1 MFDEMKNAMN
11 AAESIV
17 DKIMDRWDYP
27 STLETARKDLNDDM
41 DDWERNQIIQAQA
54 YIELACKVKEY
65 CIKYVKDKCK

>member
-27 STLETARKDLNDDM
+27 SMLETARKDLNDDM
-41 DDWERNQIIQAQA
+41 DDWERNQIVQAQA

>member
-27 STLETARKDLNDDM
+27 SMLETARKDLNDEM

>member
-17 DKIMDRWDYP
+17 DKIMDRWDY
-27 STLETARKDLNDDM
+27 SSMLETARKDLNEDM
-41 DDWERNQIIQAQA
+41 DEWERNQIIQAQA

>member
-11 AAESIV
+11 AAETIV

-27 STLETARKDLNDDM
+27 SMLETARKDLNDDM
-41 DDWERNQIIQAQA
+41 DEWERNQIIQAQA
-54 YIELACKVKEY
+54 YIELVCKVKEY

>member
-11 AAESIV
+11 AAEFIV

-27 STLETARKDLNDDM
+27 SMLETARKDLNEDM
-41 DDWERNQIIQAQA
+41 DEWERNQIIQAQA

>member
-27 STLETARKDLNDDM
+27 SMLETARKDLNEDM
-41 DDWERNQIIQAQA
+41 DEWERNQIIQAQA